1 MQVAECEVLALAQD
15 MTITRDEFL
24 RSLPAAVDHAEF
36 RIGGNEIRPLGPDRK
51 WRIVINALA
60 DLSIGMIRLPRH
72 RVEIFLTDF
81 GVEETRRFLA
91 RFELYFRRGGG

>member
-1 MQVAECEVLALAQD
+1 VGQHEVLALSQD
-15 MTITRDEFL
+15 MTIARNEFL

-36 RIGGNEIRPLGPDRK
+36 RIDGDEVRPLDPHRK
-51 WRIVINALA
+51 WRIVVAALS

-72 RVEIFLTDF
+72 RVEIFLADC
-81 GVEETRRFLA
+81 GIEETRLFLA